1 MWSTPAW
8 VTDVELFV
16 SANDAKLVRD
26 QGRDAFPDD
35 PGPDTLTL
43 FDLDAARVLATVP
56 VQNSI
61 VGPPQAVALSPDA
74 TLAVVA
80 APTRYDRAAGS
91 LRFAD
96 VLQVVRLA
104 LRGTPVEVIEIGAHP
119 QSVALTPDGRRLL
132 VTTVT
137 GEVIVFD
144 VAEGEVLLRERL
156 RVGAGSLS
164 GLGVLADG
172 TAAIVSLRDEQG
184 AAVLDLTGPDVTV
197 LPERLATGV
206 SPYVVDVD
214 AAAHWAVIGSVGW
227 GGKAFKSGSSVAD
240 ADLISLVDTSA
251 RPFRTVD
258 HAAVPSIPEGVAI
271 SPDGAWVVALC
282 MAGSQ
287 VPADAPGTS
296 PTGRLELF
304 ANDDGRLR
312 RVDGIATGAA
322 AQGVVFSRDS
332 RRIVAQLYADRCLA
346 VYEVSGESLSDTGV
360 RIAVDG
366 GPASLRRG

>member
-1 MWSTPAW
+1 M
-8 VTDVELFV
+8 ELFV

-74 TLAVVA
+74 TLAAVA
-80 APTRYDRAAGS
+80 APTSYDRAHGS
-91 LRFAD
+91 LRFAE

-104 LRGTPVEVIEIGAHP
+104 ARGTPVEAIEIGAHP
-119 QSVALTPDGRRLL
+119 QSVAFTPDGRHLL

-137 GEVIVFD
+137 GEVLVFGVTD
-144 VAEGEVLLRERL
+144 GSVELRQRL
-156 RVGAGSLS
+156 TLSAGSLS

-172 TAAIVSLRDEQG
+172 DAAIVSLRDEQG
-184 AAVLDLTGPDVTV
+184 AAVLDLTGPEVTV

-206 SPYVVDVD
+206 SPYVVDGD
-214 AAAHWAVIGSVGW
+214 ASGRWAVIGSVGW
-227 GGKAFKSGSSVAD
+227 GGKAVKGGRSVAD

-287 VPADAPGTS
+287 LPADAPGTS
-296 PTGRLELF
+296 PEGRLVLF

-312 RVDGIATGAA
+312 QVDELPTGAA

-346 VYEVSGESLSDTGV
+346 VYEVAGESLADTGV
-360 RIAVDG
+360 RIPVAG